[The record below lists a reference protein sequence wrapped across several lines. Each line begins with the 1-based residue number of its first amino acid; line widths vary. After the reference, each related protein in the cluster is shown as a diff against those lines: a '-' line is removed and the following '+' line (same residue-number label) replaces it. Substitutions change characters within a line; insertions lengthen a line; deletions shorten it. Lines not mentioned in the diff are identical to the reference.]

1 MFPYIVEKRL
11 NRRVGRDSRAVVDP
25 ENANRRS

>member
-1 MFPYIVEKRL
+1 MFPYILEKRQ

-25 ENANRRS
+25 ENANGRG